1 MTTRVLLVAIAV
13 VAALLGA
20 GGAGAKEFDPGDVRV
35 CDATRCV
42 PVTKPEVVR
51 VLERFYYTG
60 PKPATV
66 ARPSW
71 GAPAFE
77 LRYRN
82 GYATGVVASA
92 RLDRFLSFGVYGE
105 RFRRRVWYRVPPELA
120 QELRRL
126 TAGMRPYRVTR
137 ALVAKSI

>member
-1 MTTRVLLVAIAV
+1 VLLS
-13 VAALLGA
+13 A
-20 GGAGAKEFDPGDVRV
+20 GGAGAKEFAPGDVRV

-42 PVTKPEVVR
+42 AVTKPDVVR
-51 VLERFYYTG
+51 VLARFYYTG
-60 PKPATV
+60 PKPASV
-66 ARPSW
+66 ARPAW

-92 RLDRFLSFGVYGE
+92 RLDRFLSFGVYLE
-105 RFRRRVWYRVPPELA
+105 RFRRGVWYRVPPELA

-126 TAGMRPYRVTR
+126 TAGLQPYRVTR
-137 ALVAKSI
+137 ALVTRSR